1 MKKGK
6 ITAALLSV
14 VIVAAVFSGCGLFG
28 PDQTSEQTTDEGKV
42 SASES
47 KKEELS
53 QQNSKEEI
61 SKEENSKQESSKTES
76 SQKGSNKSQADKTE
90 SSSDNNSGGFVDF
103 SGDGEDLSL
112 RDLYESSR
120 YSETIENIKKQYA
133 SDDFDINYTVEGEN
147 KIIITAKL
155 KKQIDASKHD
165 KSEFIR
171 YIDGMEAMAGT
182 YIGILE
188 GTTTTKNIVIVA
200 KILNNDG
207 TVLAEKQ
214 FDRQNTSDAVSGS
227 QDLEDFAQS
236 RTVAQLLSV
245 IPGAIGDSEAKI
257 IAGVRGENEFI
268 ITVKLSQDIPEG
280 SEYMISQQLETLSEQ
295 KEQFR
300 SQLAALS
307 GRDDLSVTI
316 RVCDRSGRVIE

>member
-112 RDLYESSR
+112 RDLYESS
-120 YSETIENIKKQYA
+120 K
-133 SDDFDINYTVEGEN
+133 
-147 KIIITAKL
+147 
-155 KKQIDASKHD
+155 
-165 KSEFIR
+165 
-171 YIDGMEAMAGT
+171 
-182 YIGILE
+182 
-188 GTTTTKNIVIVA
+188 
-200 KILNNDG
+200 
-207 TVLAEKQ
+207 
-214 FDRQNTSDAVSGS
+214 
-227 QDLEDFAQS
+227 
-236 RTVAQLLSV
+236 
-245 IPGAIGDSEAKI
+245 
-257 IAGVRGENEFI
+257 
-268 ITVKLSQDIPEG
+268 
-280 SEYMISQQLETLSEQ
+280 
-295 KEQFR
+295 
-300 SQLAALS
+300 
-307 GRDDLSVTI
+307 
-316 RVCDRSGRVIE
+316 